1 MGWRSPLILQHHLEY
16 RHIPEPLLAHVG
28 LGEAHQ
34 RIKHCPCDPQNSVA
48 SPRHRASLAA
58 QTLARQSIP
67 DALLWFG
74 DGWAGGYGQRCI
86 FSFYFFTCHAQR
98 RFHPLAGQMAPFPR
112 PAAAQA
118 GRLAPDTAGRR
129 CSLRGRP
136 TQAPAPRRH
145 RRHKHTANKQ
155 TSKNNSTLP
164 KLSA

>member
-34 RIKHCPCDPQNSVA
+34 RIKHCPCDPQNSVS

-74 DGWAGGYGQRCI
+74 DGWVGGYGQRCI
-86 FSFYFFTCHAQR
+86 FSFYFFYLSCPTPFSPPGRTDGPVPPSCCCPSR
-98 RFHPLAGQMAPFPR
+98 EAGPGHGRERLQ
-112 PAAAQA
+112 PA
-118 GRLAPDTAGRR
+118 GPPNTGT
-129 CSLRGRP
+129 GP
-136 TQAPAPRRH
+136 TSPPETQTH
-145 RRHKHTANKQ
+145 RKQ
-155 TSKNNSTLP
+155 TNE
-164 KLSA
+164 